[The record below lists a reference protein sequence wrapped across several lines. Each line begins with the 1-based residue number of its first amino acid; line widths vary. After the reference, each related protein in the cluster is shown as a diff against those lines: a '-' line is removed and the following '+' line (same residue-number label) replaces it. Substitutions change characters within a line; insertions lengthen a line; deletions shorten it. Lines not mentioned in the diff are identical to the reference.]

1 LLGTQTFKFK
11 IMIWKIVLW
20 CVLVYIFIALVIGV
34 MTNDYKKGFLW
45 IAYLFDD
52 IDFPDDGIDFDF
64 D

>member
-1 LLGTQTFKFK
+1 
-11 IMIWKIVLW
+11 MIWKIVLW